1 MFLNKISEHPSNVS
15 FYASAER
22 GIKVHDVS
30 SSVLPD
36 LLIRRRILH
45 LNLVTT
51 VGQGVF
57 VIWFSTVEFVF
68 VTGYIRNSF
77 VNHDRELLNDV
88 GRMV

>member
-22 GIKVHDVS
+22 GIKIHDVS

-36 LLIRRRILH
+36 LLVRRRVLH

-57 VIWFSTVEFVF
+57 VVWFSTVEFVF
-68 VTGYIRNSF
+68 IARYIRDSF
-77 VNHDRELLNDV
+77 IYHNRELLNDV
-88 GRMV
+88 GRMI